1 MLLPWGVRSLGGTA
15 RAACPVTAGNWHEV
29 GTDSACA
36 GGISD
41 NSGGSSID
49 YEIYV
54 RRWNGSSWEEVGAG
68 SATGGGISNSSG
80 TAWKPSVSIA
90 PDGTP
95 YAAWN
100 DDSSGDYEIYMRRWN
115 GSSWE
120 EVGAGSA
127 TGGGISAN
135 SGDSLHPSVAVA
147 PDGTPYV
154 AWDDDSGGDN
164 EIYVRRWNGSSWEE
178 VGAGSA
184 TGGGISANSGWSEWP
199 SVAVAPDG
207 TPYVAWDDRS
217 GGDGEIYVRRWTGS
231 SWEEVGAGSASSGG
245 ISNNTDNSRLP
256 SVAVAPDGTPYVAWD
271 DGSGGDVEIYVRR
284 WEGGGANSIVTEARA
299 DIGMPYNTY
308 RGCPSPYTGCGGP
321 YHGFYYGVCT
331 DLAMDAYN
339 AGVPFNLQNALY
351 QDHRAH
357 PGRYRY
363 GTARNAEDLRR
374 YFTHNQQLLLHN
386 QAYQPGDIAFFDWTG
401 DGLTNHVNVIS
412 EVGANGRPLKM
423 VDATGVYQYNPS
435 GRAFEH
441 AWSSY
446 YDQHIQRHGRLG
458 TGSLVVSA
466 SETLQVLHITVD
478 SPSVTLS
485 LRDANGKSVSS
496 SYDENLVAI
505 NNEASIPYIPGG
517 TYAEV
522 GTERGITV
530 TQPLSNTAQYFAEL
544 TGEGIVTYHLYI
556 ETLQDSSVTDSQV
569 FTQAI
574 TAGNTHGSIIALSA
588 PGGTIEFAATSP
600 GLSPKADIPDSLGL
614 AGLVGTSAQATFT
627 VAEASGQQPLESFL
641 QSARKCD

>member
-41 NSGGSSID
+41 NSGDSLHPSVAVAPDGMPYVVWHDNSGGSSID

-54 RRWNGSSWEEVGAG
+54 RRWNGSSWEEVGAS
-68 SATGGGISNSSG
+68 SASGGGISDNSGNS
-80 TAWKPSVSIA
+80 KDPSVDIA
-90 PDGTP
+90 P
-95 YAAWN
+95 N
-100 DDSSGDYEIYMRRWN
+100 
-115 GSSWE
+115 
-120 EVGAGSA
+120 
-127 TGGGISAN
+127 
-135 SGDSLHPSVAVA
+135 
-147 PDGTPYV
+147 GTPYV
-154 AWDDDSGGDN
+154 TWRDDSDGDY
-164 EIYVRRWNGSSWEE
+164 EIYVRRWNGSSWEG
-178 VGAGSA
+178 VGVGSA
-184 TGGGISANSGWSEWP
+184 SGGGISDNSSWSHGP
-199 SVAVAPDG
+199 TVAIAADG
-207 TPYVAWDDRS
+207 TPYVAWTDHSD
-217 GGDGEIYVRRWTGS
+217 GDSEIYVRRWNGN
-231 SWEEVGAGSASSGG
+231 SWEEVGASSASGGG
-245 ISNNTDNSRLP
+245 ISNSGNAGIP
-256 SVAVAPDGTPYVAWD
+256 SLAIAPDGTPYIAWD

-441 AWSSY
+441 AWSS
-446 YDQHIQRHGRLG
+446 
-458 TGSLVVSA
+458 
-466 SETLQVLHITVD
+466 
-478 SPSVTLS
+478 
-485 LRDANGKSVSS
+485 
-496 SYDENLVAI
+496 
-505 NNEASIPYIPGG
+505 
-517 TYAEV
+517 
-522 GTERGITV
+522 
-530 TQPLSNTAQYFAEL
+530 
-544 TGEGIVTYHLYI
+544 
-556 ETLQDSSVTDSQV
+556 
-569 FTQAI
+569 
-574 TAGNTHGSIIALSA
+574 
-588 PGGTIEFAATSP
+588 
-600 GLSPKADIPDSLGL
+600 
-614 AGLVGTSAQATFT
+614 
-627 VAEASGQQPLESFL
+627 
-641 QSARKCD
+641 